1 MNSSSNLYKWLKANT
16 ISLINILRI
25 AILRFGKSDSSL
37 AAAGM
42 SYYAFFSIFPLLLSL
57 VVGLSYVLEKKTAYD
72 YVIQNVF
79 FVLPS
84 AKGLI
89 DSNIQQVLNSRGELG
104 LISMVGFLL
113 SSSSFFSVLAKH
125 INQASLDFQARKFI
139 GDRVVAFVMIAILT
153 LLLGLSLIT
162 NLIKSFIPQIDTL
175 FLGEIPLRETFFVR
189 IILGLLPFLASFFLF
204 IGLYRYI
211 QTKTFS
217 WRGVIYA
224 ALFAAICLQLATI
237 LFSWLLQIG
246 MVNYE
251 LVYGSLGAVVSLLFW
266 IYLICT
272 ITIFGAQLSSVIVT
286 PELKD
291 QSSKTSQ

>member
-104 LISMVGFLL
+104 LISLLGFLW
-113 SSSSFFSVLAKH
+113 SSSSFFSVLAKN
-125 INQASLDFQARKFI
+125 INQANLNYQPRKF
-139 GDRVVAFVMIAILT
+139 L
-153 LLLGLSLIT
+153 
-162 NLIKSFIPQIDTL
+162 
-175 FLGEIPLRETFFVR
+175 EIEWPH
-189 IILGLLPFLASFFLF
+189 
-204 IGLYRYI
+204 
-211 QTKTFS
+211 
-217 WRGVIYA
+217 W
-224 ALFAAICLQLATI
+224 
-237 LFSWLLQIG
+237 
-246 MVNYE
+246 
-251 LVYGSLGAVVSLLFW
+251 
-266 IYLICT
+266 
-272 ITIFGAQLSSVIVT
+272 
-286 PELKD
+286 
-291 QSSKTSQ
+291 